1 MTKRLTRSL
10 FLVATFSG
18 VAALAG
24 CAGNGYDSGASTAAD
39 TSAQAPMTSGSP
51 TTDSMQTA
59 PAPTTQSTP
68 TAPAPTAQP

>member
-10 FLVATFSG
+10 FMVATFAG

-24 CAGNGYDSGASTAAD
+24 CTGSGYDSGASAAAD
-39 TSAQAPMTSGSP
+39 SAQAPMTSSSP
-51 TTDSMQTA
+51 ATDSMQTA

-68 TAPAPTAQP
+68 MAPAPTAQP